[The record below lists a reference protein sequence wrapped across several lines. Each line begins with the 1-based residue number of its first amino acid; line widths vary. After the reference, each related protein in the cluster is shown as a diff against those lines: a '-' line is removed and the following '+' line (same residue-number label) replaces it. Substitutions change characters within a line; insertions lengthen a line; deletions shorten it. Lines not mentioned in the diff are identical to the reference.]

1 MIPTVLL
8 HAFPL
13 SSAMFAAVDLPGL
26 IAPDLA
32 GFGTSAVPD
41 APPGMSALAADV
53 VAELDRRGLDR
64 VVLGGV
70 SMGGYV
76 AMAVVREYPER
87 VGALILADTK
97 AGADA
102 PDAAANRLRMAES
115 VLAGGDDTDVL
126 AARMLAPGSPVLAEV
141 QAGVRAARPE
151 AVAWAQR
158 AMAARPDSFD
168 TLRQVTVPT
177 LVIVGE
183 LDSTTPPAEARLI
196 AEAVPGARLVTI
208 PGSGHLPPWER
219 PAEFTAAVREF
230 MGGLPAGARLGA

>member
-1 MIPTVLL
+1 MDPIVLL

-13 SSAMFAAVDLPGL
+13 SSAMFAAVDLPDL
-26 IAPDLA
+26 ITPDLA
-32 GFGTSAVPD
+32 GFGTSAVPAGEPTLD
-41 APPGMSALAADV
+41 TLADDV

-64 VVLGGV
+64 VILGGV

-76 AMAVVREYPER
+76 TMAVLRRYPER
-87 VGALILADTK
+87 IGALILADTR

-115 VLAGGDDTDVL
+115 VLAGGDDTEPL
-126 AARMLAPGSPVLAEV
+126 AARMLAPGSPVLEEV
-141 QAGVRAARPE
+141 QRGVRAARPA

-177 LVIVGE
+177 VVLVGE
-183 LDSTTPPAEARLI
+183 LDTTTPPAEARRI
-196 AEAVPGARLVTI
+196 ADAVPGARLVTI
-208 PGSGHLPPWER
+208 PGAGHLPPWER
-219 PAEFTAAVREF
+219 PAEFTAAVRAF
-230 MGGLPAGARLGA
+230 TSQLAGDR

>member
-1 MIPTVLL
+1 MDPIVLL

-13 SSAMFAAVDLPGL
+13 SSAMFAAVDLPDL
-26 IAPDLA
+26 ITPDLA
-32 GFGTSAVPD
+32 GFGTSTVPTGEPTLD
-41 APPGMSALAADV
+41 TLADDV

-76 AMAVVREYPER
+76 TMAVLRRYPER
-87 VGALILADTK
+87 IGALILADTK

-115 VLAGGDDTDVL
+115 VLAGGDDTEPL
-126 AARMLAPGSPVLAEV
+126 AARMLAPGSPVIEEV
-141 QAGVRAARPE
+141 QRGVRAANPA

-177 LVIVGE
+177 LVLVGE
-183 LDSTTPPAEARLI
+183 LDTTTPPAEAHKI
-196 AEAVPGARLVTI
+196 ADAVPGARLVTI
-208 PGSGHLPPWER
+208 PGAGHLPPWER
-219 PAEFTAAVREF
+219 PAEFTAAVRAF
-230 MGGLPAGARLGA
+230 TSQLVGDR